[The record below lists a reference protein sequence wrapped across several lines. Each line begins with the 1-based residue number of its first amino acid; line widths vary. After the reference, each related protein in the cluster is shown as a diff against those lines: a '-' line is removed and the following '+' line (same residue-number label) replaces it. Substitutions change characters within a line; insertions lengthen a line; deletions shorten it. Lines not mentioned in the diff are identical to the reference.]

1 MKYKGG
7 AVMPLSLRIH
17 PGKEE
22 KIRKAAARLKK
33 TKTSYVLEASD
44 EKSGLQK
51 PRAVM
56 IREMAGWLSH
66 EEAEEIRKAVSV
78 FQAIHEGDWD

>member
-1 MKYKGG
+1 
-7 AVMPLSLRIH
+7 
-17 PGKEE
+17 
-22 KIRKAAARLKK
+22 
-33 TKTSYVLEASD
+33 
-44 EKSGLQK
+44 
-51 PRAVM
+51 M